1 MANAAYNID
10 IGLQA
15 DGLIAA
21 SKRIEERLGAVRAE
35 LAKLPEG
42 SKKVGGLTREINSLN
57 AALQRNTKL
66 QANLVA
72 PVIDKPLEKVKD
84 SAKGARIALTS
95 LSLVAQDL
103 PFGFIGI
110 QNNLPGVIQGFNTLK
125 REAGGLVPAL
135 KSLGSSLLGPGGAF
149 LAFSAVT
156 AAITFAVQKYGSLA
170 NAVKVLT
177 SSNQAA
183 TIAQLAFNKAVNEG
197 IANSAGESA
206 KINILVN
213 TLTNLKAPLKDRQAA
228 YNELKKIQPEILA
241 GITEENALNG
251 KSTEQIKTLTA
262 QRREYVRLKIQENAI
277 TGVLNKNA
285 ADALVLEEKV
295 LSAARQ
301 LAATIERTNK
311 LRERSL
317 TAREQE
323 TLAVL
328 IEKEKQQT
336 STLKSLTNEYI
347 NLNNVTQSYLDKLNP
362 TTLGIAK
369 INKETKDLN
378 DNLKNQIELFDSP
391 TDMRTFMSDLEKL
404 QSFIKGNTNIQVNS
418 IRKILAERVKLRK
431 EENRRGDFGPAMA
444 LAPSQIGVP
453 PIPGISQERMDEIKR
468 LAELNLAGK
477 ETQKTFENVYRLLN
491 ESFFSPI
498 SDLFS
503 NFLDTGKFAFK
514 EFGNAVFAA
523 IKALVAKVIATG
535 IIALLAT
542 IFTGG
547 GFAAASIGGG
557 AAAGAGRFGQ
567 NLLGLLGFGSVA
579 SPSFAGVGGG
589 QLGFGGSVSLTLR
602 GSDLVGALNRT
613 NTTISRVG

>member
-1 MANAAYNID
+1 MSLRLSVEADVEKAGGD
-10 IGLQA
+10 IE
-15 DGLIAA
+15 
-21 SKRIEERLGAVRAE
+21 KF
-35 LAKLPEG
+35 AKK
-42 SKKVGGLTREINSLN
+42 SRM
-57 AALQRNTKL
+57 
-66 QANLVA
+66 
-72 PVIDKPLEKVKD
+72 
-84 SAKGARIALTS
+84 ALTS

-110 QNNLPGVIQGFNTLK
+110 QNNLPAVVSGFASL
-125 REAGGLVPAL
+125 RQEAGGTINAL
-135 KSLGSSLLGPGGAF
+135 KGLYLSLLGPAGLF
-149 LAFSAVT
+149 LAFSGVT
-156 AAITFAVQKYGSLA
+156 AAITFAVNKYGSLA

-362 TTLGIAK
+362 TVLGVAK

-378 DNLKNQIELFDSP
+378 DSLKNQIELFDSP
-391 TDMRTFMSDLEKL
+391 TDMRTFMSDIEKF
-404 QSFIKGNTNIQVNS
+404 QSYVKANTNFQVNS
-418 IRKILAERVKLRK
+418 IKKILAERKKLRK

>member
-66 QANLVA
+66 QENLVA

-135 KSLGSSLLGPGGAF
+135 KSLGSSLLGPGGVF

-156 AAITFAVQKYGSLA
+156 AGITFLIQKYGSLG
-170 NAVKVLT
+170 NAIKVLT

-241 GITEENALNG
+241 GITEENALSG
-251 KSTEQIKTLTA
+251 KSAEQIKRLTD

-285 ADALVLEEKV
+285 AEALVLEEKV

-347 NLNNVTQSYLDKLNP
+347 NLNNVTQDYLDKLNP
-362 TTLGIAK
+362 TVLGTARITK
-369 INKETKDLN
+369 GFKDLA
-378 DNLKNQIELFDSP
+378 DELKSAWKIGETRFSEV
-391 TDMRTFMSDLEKL
+391 TDPGRLLDTDAAWRAYV
-404 QSFIKGNTNIQVNS
+404 KGNINIQNNS
-418 IRKILAERVKLRK
+418 IDEILRNRNSYRK
-431 EENRRGDFGPAMA
+431 EEIEDTFLGKKRLTRTDRQVGVVIPEN
-444 LAPSQIGVP
+444 LQKQIG
-453 PIPGISQERMDEIKR
+453 EIK
-468 LAELNLAGK
+468 LILSNLEDVK
-477 ETQKTFENVYRLLN
+477 NILTQTFFQPL
-491 ESFFSPI
+491 ESAFAN
-498 SDLFS
+498 LFE
-503 NFLDTGKFAFK
+503 TGKFGFKAFAD
-514 EFGNAVFAA
+514 AVLQQV
-523 IKALVAKVIATG
+523 KQLVAKLIATG
-535 IIALLAT
+535 IISLLGN
-542 IFTGG
+542 ILTG
-547 GFAAASIGGG
+547 AASGVAGSGLGGRLVTDLFRSLG
-557 AAAGAGRFGQ
+557 VGGNQIAA
-567 NLLGLLGFGSVA
+567 
-579 SPSFAGVGGG
+579 PSFAGVGAGAMAMN
-589 QLGFGGSVSLTLR
+589 GSVSLTLR
-602 GSDLVGALNRT
+602 GSDLVASLNRT
-613 NTTISRVG
+613 NATINRVG

>member
-1 MANAAYNID
+1 MSVNIVVNAD
-10 IGLQA
+10 VQQA
-15 DGLIAA
+15 GKQIQDF
-21 SKRIEERLGAVRAE
+21 SKQ
-35 LAKLPEG
+35 
-42 SKKVGGLTREINSLN
+42 S
-57 AALQRNTKL
+57 
-66 QANLVA
+66 
-72 PVIDKPLEKVKD
+72 
-84 SAKGARIALTS
+84 RIALTS

-110 QNNLPGVIQGFNTLK
+110 QNNLPSVISSFSNLTSGANGVK
-125 REAGGLVPAL
+125 GGLTA
-135 KSLGSSLLGPGGAF
+135 LGSALIGPGGLF

-156 AAITFAVQKYGSLA
+156 AAITFAIQKYGSVN
-170 NAVKVLT
+170 NAIKALT
-177 SSNQAA
+177 SSNAKLVQVQNQLNKEFAS
-183 TIAQLAFNKAVNEG
+183 TIGNTASET
-197 IANSAGESA
+197 A
-206 KINILVN
+206 KIQLLV
-213 TLTNLKAPLKDRQAA
+213 KAINDTSKPMKDRQDA
-228 YNELKKIQPEILA
+228 YVALKKIAPEIA
-241 GITEENALNG
+241 KGIGKENELTEKNIQLINQNAQARIDYIKLRARENAILSIINKNEEERIALEQEYPQLLAKKQKAELAYNKTRGLSFDATKTFGGALNTEAINLE
-251 KSTEQIKTLTA
+251 STTSALEKNAA
-262 QRREYVRLKIQENAI
+262 QRRDLFKINNDLI
-277 TGVLNKNA
+277 G
-285 ADALVLEEKV
+285 
-295 LSAARQ
+295 Q
-301 LAATIERTNK
+301 LAPLIDGTSKYDAATKEFTD
-311 LRERSL
+311 SL
-317 TAREQE
+317 
-323 TLAVL
+323 
-328 IEKEKQQT
+328 KK
-336 STLKSLTNEYI
+336 
-347 NLNNVTQSYLDKLNP
+347 
-362 TTLGIAK
+362 G
-369 INKETKDLN
+369 KD
-378 DNLKNQIELFDSP
+378 EGLFDWA
-391 TDMRTFMSDLEKL
+391 TDMRTFMSDIEKF
-404 QSFIKGNTNIQVNS
+404 QSYVRANTNFQVLS
-418 IRKILAERVKLRK
+418 IRKILAERRKLRK
-431 EENRRGDFGPAMA
+431 EENIRGDFGPAMA